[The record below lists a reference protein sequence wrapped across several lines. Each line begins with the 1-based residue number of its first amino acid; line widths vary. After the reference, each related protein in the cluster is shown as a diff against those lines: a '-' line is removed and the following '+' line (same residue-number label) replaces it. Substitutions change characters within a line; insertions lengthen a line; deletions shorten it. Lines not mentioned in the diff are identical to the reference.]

1 HHAFPVIAENGELL
15 GMIKSHDIVN
25 RELPG
30 TTRVG
35 DIVKHRWPVVL
46 ETYTLR
52 EASDLMVTAEVA
64 CLPLVSP
71 DNPLQLLAVLSHRD
85 LMSADRR
92 RLAEESVAEQSI
104 HL

>member
-1 HHAFPVIAENGELL
+1 
-15 GMIKSHDIVN
+15 
-25 RELPG
+25 
-30 TTRVG
+30 
-35 DIVKHRWPVVL
+35 L

-64 CLPLVSP
+64 CLPVVSP
-71 DNPLQLLAVLSHRD
+71 DNPRKLLAVLSHRD